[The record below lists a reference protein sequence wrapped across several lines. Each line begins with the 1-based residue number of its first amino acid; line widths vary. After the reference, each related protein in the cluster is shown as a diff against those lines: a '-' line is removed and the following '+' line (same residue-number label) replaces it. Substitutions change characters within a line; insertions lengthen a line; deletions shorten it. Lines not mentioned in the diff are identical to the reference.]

1 MEILLPLVA
10 IIIIG
15 YVLIR
20 LFTRLLTKTTIY
32 EYQTGLKYVN
42 GQYQGL
48 LNAGSYWQNE
58 LTTKIETV
66 DTRPLHQTIPSQ
78 EVLSQDGIAVKISLV
93 ATIKVVDPEVAVQQT
108 QDYLSAVYLE
118 LQQALRAAIGE
129 QSIDQV
135 LQARQT
141 IGETIT
147 ALVANKV
154 RALGVEVSAVGI
166 KDLTFPG
173 SLKQTF
179 AQVVTARQEGLA
191 ALERARGETAALR
204 NLANGAKILE
214 NNPNLLHL
222 RTLQALNES
231 SGNTVVLKI
240 ATDESSS

>member
-129 QSIDQV
+129 QPIDQV

-240 ATDESSS
+240 ATDESPS

>member
-108 QDYLSAVYLE
+108 QDYLSAVYRE

-147 ALVANKV
+147 ALVADKV

-240 ATDESSS
+240 ATDESPS